1 MSKRRPWQWFIVST
15 LVILVDQ
22 LTKHWAL
29 THLEP
34 SIEQAICPWFNFT
47 LGFNTGAAF
56 SFLNEAGPWHHYFFA
71 LFSLAMSAALMIWI
85 LRISPQERGQLAGIS
100 LILGGALG
108 NFIDR
113 LHYGHVIDFIDVYY
127 RHYHWPAF
135 NVADSAIVVGA
146 ILLMICLKETRDK

>member
-1 MSKRRPWQWFIVST
+1 MRASRPWPWLTLSF
-15 LVILVDQ
+15 LVIAADQ

-29 THLEP
+29 MHLQP
-34 SIEQAICPWFNFT
+34 SVEQAVCPWVNLT

-71 LFSLAMSAALMIWI
+71 VFSLAMSVGLMVWMWR
-85 LRISPQERGQLAGIS
+85 LSPKERGQLTGIS

-113 LHYGHVIDFIDVYY
+113 LHYGHVVDFIDVYF

-135 NVADSAIVVGA
+135 NIADSAIVIGA
-146 ILLMICLKETRDK
+146 IFLIIYLKK